1 MALVI
6 IIIGGLG
13 LWLFLAGLYGVT
25 PAELLSNG
33 GKAQGAGDVIGK
45 VAP

>member
-1 MALVI
+1 MALVVI
-6 IIIGGLG
+6 MIGGIG

-25 PAELLSNG
+25 PAELLSGG
-33 GKAQGAGDVIGK
+33 GKAAGAGNVIGK